1 MTTELKPCGTPAA
14 YKRHLRHREP
24 PCDDC
29 TAANRLSSRL
39 RRTADAAARLDI
51 LFTELLGLIAAE
63 CRRAG
68 LLP

>member
-1 MTTELKPCGTPAA
+1 MTELRPCGTPAA

-39 RRTADAAARLDI
+39 HHAGNAAARTDI
-51 LFTELLGLIAAE
+51 LFTELLGVIAAE
-63 CRRAG
+63 CRRKG
-68 LLP
+68 MLP

>member
-1 MTTELKPCGTPAA
+1 MTAQLRPCGTPAA

-39 RRTADAAARLDI
+39 HHAGNAAARIDI
-51 LFTELLGLIAAE
+51 LFAEVLGVIAAE
-63 CRRAG
+63 CRRKG
-68 LLP
+68 MLP